1 MIGFLALFINFTCLL
16 FLSLLLDDKHFH
28 LLLDAIPPIPT
39 VSSYERLGVNA
50 VQRGGGVVYHVRVLG
65 RAHPL
70 APSDA
75 EDLHAFWSHELSKIV
90 SLIGG
95 IRGKISIAKRAIC
108 HTRMAARVA
117 LGVRQARFQPMLAQN
132 PLKGSTI
139 WE

>member
-1 MIGFLALFINFTCLL
+1 MRITIRLIWFDWFPRIIHLHVFYSPYL
-16 FLSLLLDDKHFH
+16 LSLLLDDKHFH

-39 VSSYERLGVNA
+39 VSSYDRLGVNA

-95 IRGKISIAKRAIC
+95 IRGKIG
-108 HTRMAARVA
+108 A
-117 LGVRQARFQPMLAQN
+117 LE
-132 PLKGSTI
+132 LKVSLSK
-139 WE
+139 